1 MLFLVAYVTF
11 AQCCPSTQRGQTEGT
26 MTSWRQRMFGPSTAP
41 LVKPSWLAETPL
53 CPWEPLEEE
62 RDFTLLEL
70 LLLGSIDPD
79 WCKKVKEIFIKEKYD
94 DVDISLNP
102 EPFTGLAPYEP
113 GTLTGRC
120 TMESLRSILW
130 TLSVLQLDSVSL
142 CIDFAGREVPAS
154 TMRLLFTVVH
164 STKDVGLHG
173 LREEVT
179 EQLFHTW
186 TTNSSLKSL
195 GLNGVAGLN
204 NVDQKHL
211 TTCLCS
217 LERFHIYAS
226 PIKMGNLVTTVLTPA
241 PTTTNSSP
249 TATKTKIKLRS
260 VYTGLS
266 GDDLRDP
273 ARPWIRAEDLL
284 GLEEVEPA
292 DLARFVTTLAE
303 FETARAVVTE
313 GQWAALHSIPGGDFF
328 NNQQF
333 KFYPFLN

>member
-1 MLFLVAYVTF
+1 
-11 AQCCPSTQRGQTEGT
+11 

-53 CPWEPLEEE
+53 RPWEPLEEE

-70 LLLGSIDPD
+70 LLLGSLDPD
-79 WCKKVKEIFIKEKYD
+79 WCRKVKEIFIKEKYD

-186 TTNSSLKSL
+186 TPNSSLKSL

-204 NVDQKHL
+204 NVDQEHL

-217 LERFHIYAS
+217 LEKFHIYAS

-241 PTTTNSSP
+241 PTTTTSSP

-266 GDDLRDP
+266 GDDWG
-273 ARPWIRAEDLL
+273 PWPVSVDRGGEDLL
-284 GLEEVEPA
+284 GMEEVEPA

-303 FETARAVVTE
+303 FETERAVVTD
-313 GQWAALHSIPGGDFF
+313 GQWAALHSIPGGDFTDCGGATDNF
-328 NNQQF
+328 SY
-333 KFYPFLN
+333 YPFLT